1 MRWLQPFDSVGLLF
15 NKKAGGK
22 ASFFKMRDLID
33 PEDGGSRMSTQA
45 TDQGN
50 RILSRRSNGN
60 GGSGSDEEFWNYFQ
74 RQLKGRA
81 GGSTVDVTPETQEL
95 EIEPSD
101 PPTKELG
108 VRITLELDAG
118 RSNLNAALTE
128 FRTRLFRR
136 VQEELYGV
144 LEEVLS
150 TSRETLIWPD
160 NGTMVPDEGSSGT
173 DTPASIPKPGREHNA
188 PPQAQAEKF
197 SDQHDLQGTTSE
209 EPVSDFGTEDVSA
222 DTPAEYDNTKVYEG
236 TVRLEVRI
244 EGPARDALHFVKEVC
259 KKPEVRFLRLVGGR
273 GQQLDLWV
281 KLREPFPLQR
291 ELGQMPQV
299 ARVRDAT
306 TSDMGV
312 DCHQLTVSLK
322 GGDSQ
327 S

>member
-1 MRWLQPFDSVGLLF
+1 
-15 NKKAGGK
+15 
-22 ASFFKMRDLID
+22 MRDLTD
-33 PEDGGSRMSTQA
+33 PEDGGSQMSTQA
-45 TDQGN
+45 DAQGN
-50 RILSRRSNGN
+50 SILSRRSNGN

-74 RQLKGRA
+74 RQLKDR
-81 GGSTVDVTPETQEL
+81 GGGPTVDITPETQEL
-95 EIEPSD
+95 EFSAGS

-108 VRITLELDAG
+108 VRITLELDTG
-118 RSNLNAALTE
+118 RRSLNAALTE
-128 FRTRLFRR
+128 FKTRLFRR

-160 NGTMVPDEGSSGT
+160 NGGPALGEGPSGT
-173 DTPASIPKPGREHNA
+173 DTSFSMLKPAGEHNVL
-188 PPQAQAEKF
+188 PQAQAEGLAE
-197 SDQHDLQGTTSE
+197 QNYLHGTTNE
-209 EPVSDFGTEDVSA
+209 EPVSDAGAEDVGS
-222 DTPAEYDNTKVYEG
+222 DTPAEFDSTKIYEG
-236 TVRLEVRI
+236 TVKLEVRI
-244 EGPARDALHFVKEVC
+244 NGPARDALRFVNKVC

-306 TSDMGV
+306 ASDMEV
-312 DCHQLTVSLK
+312 DCHQLTVWLK
-322 GGDSQ
+322 SGDSH